1 VFASSNFFLS
11 LNEIMEY
18 IYRVIKEKNKREE
31 IKEKRTK
38 ELKIHLFLR
47 YNLLSRIP
55 TTMHKE
61 IQ

>member
-1 VFASSNFFLS
+1 
-11 LNEIMEY
+11 MEY